1 MPILMGLGLAAALLG
16 YQAPRW
22 GRARP
27 GLSLLL
33 AAVLPLAGLC
43 LLYVLRLRPDDWE
56 GMGAAAAV
64 LLGTV
69 WLLVTL
75 VSGWISIRREEGR

>member
-22 GRARP
+22 GKARP

-33 AAVLPLAGLC
+33 AAALPLAGLY
-43 LLYVLRLRPDDWE
+43 LLYILRLQRDDWE
-56 GMGAAAAV
+56 GMGAVAV
-64 LLGTV
+64 VLVGMV

-75 VSGWISIRREEGR
+75 LSGWISMRQSARR